1 MVALEPAPFGPCQAA
16 IWTFPRKRAIG
27 ATSRRLVRNTLDF
40 VQRNAHVGVFGGSLH
55 NGGKWERAGNGFRL
69 AGIVGRE
76 KGGRTG
82 KRGSRR
88 LGAMCVVFWRENGM
102 RRDETIGSR
111 VDVVATHL
119 LGRIVGIGIV
129 VWRRGII
136 IQR

>member
-1 MVALEPAPFGPCQAA
+1 
-16 IWTFPRKRAIG
+16 
-27 ATSRRLVRNTLDF
+27 
-40 VQRNAHVGVFGGSLH
+40 
-55 NGGKWERAGNGFRL
+55 
-69 AGIVGRE
+69 
-76 KGGRTG
+76 
-82 KRGSRR
+82 
-88 LGAMCVVFWRENGM
+88 MCVVFWRENGM